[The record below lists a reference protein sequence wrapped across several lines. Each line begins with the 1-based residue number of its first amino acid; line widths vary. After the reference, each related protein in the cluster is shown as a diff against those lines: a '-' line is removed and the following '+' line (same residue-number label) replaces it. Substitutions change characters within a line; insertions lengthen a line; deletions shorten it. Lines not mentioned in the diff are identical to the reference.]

1 MTENTEDKILEAL
14 GYDELEGLKNP
25 KGEDLGM
32 VKVPRLPGFK
42 TLRFQ
47 KRVFDQFMKVADLQ
61 PKQIK
66 EGEDPDPKL
75 MMEVLD
81 RIYDEEGLQLQ
92 IDILTSAF
100 GVTEQTL
107 ELRFDYRALTQI
119 YAFIVKRDF
128 NVQDL
133 VESFL
138 SRFSEMF
145 GGGDET
151 ADSPT
156 NSPPAS

>member
-14 GYDELEGLKNP
+14 GYDEMTGLKNP
-25 KGEDLGM
+25 KGEDLGLI
-32 VKVPRLPGFK
+32 KVPRLPGFA
-42 TLRFQ
+42 TLKFQ

-61 PKQIK
+61 PKEVK
-66 EGEDPDPKL
+66 EGEVPDPKL

-81 RIYDEEGLQLQ
+81 KIYDDEGLQLMV
-92 IDILTSAF
+92 DILTRTF
-100 GVTEQTL
+100 GMTEESL
-107 ELRFDYRALTQI
+107 ELRFDYKSLTRLH
-119 YAFIVKRDF
+119 AFIVKRDF
-128 NVQDL
+128 DVQDL

-145 GGGDET
+145 GGGET

-156 NSPPAS
+156 TPPPAS